1 MYYYLISSGSNG
13 FCIQNAVK
21 WQCGDAVN
29 HRGLPRVK
37 VECNPTFAVRQATM
51 RLVTALPRCR
61 FVSFCVQ
68 FLNQVYEKFRKSKEK
83 WQAYAWFKEKNCC
96 ISY

>member
-13 FCIQNAVK
+13 FCIQDTAK
-21 WQCGDAVN
+21 WQRGDAVN

-37 VECNPTFAVRQATM
+37 VECNSTFAVRQATM
-51 RLVTALPRCR
+51 RLVT
-61 FVSFCVQ
+61 VSFCVQ

-83 WQAYAWFKEKNCC
+83 
-96 ISY
+96 